1 MSNENPEGQPLDIEY
16 YETNYPY
23 INVKKNLL
31 NNTMSKWK
39 RAIAPYNP
47 FSMQQIPT

>member
-1 MSNENPEGQPLDIEY
+1 MSNENPDGQPLDIEY

-23 INVKKNLL
+23 INVRKNIL

-47 FSMQQIPT
+47 FAMP